1 MVRSKPAGQ
10 RLKVQHAR
18 QAVSVTMD
26 LLGIDLLEASLWL
39 DVRKAQDPQRAFGSP
54 ATAVWTALR
63 RLVPLTPDPASI
75 RSAKTIA
82 AGFVKSTPASAFY
95 VGAELPGDG
104 K

>member
-39 DVRKAQDPQRAFGSP
+39 AVRQAQDPQRAFEFARAGRLDRAAQARVADAGSRQHP
-54 ATAVWTALR
+54 VGEDDRCRVREQHAGFGLVR
-63 RLVPLTPDPASI
+63 RG
-75 RSAKTIA
+75 RA
-82 AGFVKSTPASAFY
+82 AG
-95 VGAELPGDG
+95 
-104 K
+104 